1 MGIYNLPLFIV
12 KPISLINRFMP
23 KLVLNVRYYSHNK
36 CFINWKNP
44 RNLHEYALSL
54 LFNTTT
60 DIEEYARLAD
70 KVSVRDFV
78 SQLIGEQYLTRL
90 YGVYGSSKDI
100 NLDEL
105 PDSFVVKTN
114 NGCGN
119 NIIVRDKRTFNEGS
133 RIQLDYWLQFPYGD
147 LTGQK
152 HYSRIKP
159 LIFVEE
165 LLRQTDD
172 ADVLPYDYKFF
183 CINGE
188 PKYVLYY
195 EGRTENQHVTPNML
209 FDLNWTPLP
218 QAVLRPTTHNIPKP
232 KSFDEMLICVKRL
245 CAGFKFVRVDFY
257 EIDGRPVFGEMTF
270 TPDIL
275 VNIHESFID
284 TRKFEL
290 VK

>member
-172 ADVLPYDYKFF
+172 MDVLPYDYKFF
-183 CINGE
+183 CINDS
-188 PKYVLYY
+188 P
-195 EGRTENQHVTPNML
+195 
-209 FDLNWTPLP
+209 
-218 QAVLRPTTHNIPKP
+218 
-232 KSFDEMLICVKRL
+232 
-245 CAGFKFVRVDFY
+245 
-257 EIDGRPVFGEMTF
+257 
-270 TPDIL
+270 
-275 VNIHESFID
+275 
-284 TRKFEL
+284 
-290 VK
+290 

>member
-1 MGIYNLPLFIV
+1 MGIYNLPLYIV
-12 KPISLINRFMP
+12 KPLSLIGKYMP
-23 KLVLNVRYYSHNK
+23 KFILNIRYYIHNK
-36 CFINWKNP
+36 RFINWKNP

-54 LFNTTT
+54 LFSPTT

-90 YGVYGSSKDI
+90 YGVYGSSIDI
-100 NLDEL
+100 NLNDL
-105 PDSFVVKTN
+105 PDSFVIKTN

-119 NIIVRDKRTFNEGS
+119 NIIVRDKRTFNSDS
-133 RIQLDYWLQFPYGD
+133 RKQLDYWLKFPYGD

-152 HYSRIKP
+152 HYSRIEP
-159 LIFVEE
+159 LIFAEE

-172 ADVLPYDYKFF
+172 MDVLPYDYKFF

-188 PKYVLYY
+188 PKYILYY
-195 EGRTENQHVTPNML
+195 EGRAVNQHETPNML

-218 QAVLRPTTHNIPKP
+218 QTVLRPTTHNIPKP

-275 VNIHESFID
+275 LIYMNHLLIHVNLNS
-284 TRKFEL
+284 
-290 VK
+290 